1 MGSLSGVQ
9 IDSKLIEEFG
19 TFKMR
24 ASKGTYMVFRLSDD
38 LKKIILHSSGATD
51 ATYTHFVENEFPSD
65 QPRYAVCKIN
75 FNTEEGERSKMVFFS
90 WVPKACTVK
99 TKFVHAASVDGLKKA
114 LDVRICVHASDL
126 SELDQE
132 LVISR
137 CKKL

>member
-1 MGSLSGVQ
+1 MDAGVQ

-38 LKKIILHSSGATD
+38 LGKIILHSSGATD
-51 ATYTHFVENEFPSD
+51 ATYDHFVQNEFPSNE
-65 QPRYAVCKIN
+65 PRYAVCKIN

-90 WVPKACTVK
+90 WVPRGCTVK
-99 TKFVHAASVDGLKKA
+99 TKFVHAASIDALKKA
-114 LDVRICVHASDL
+114 LNVRISVHASDL
-126 SELDQE
+126 SGFDQE

-137 CKKL
+137 CKTL